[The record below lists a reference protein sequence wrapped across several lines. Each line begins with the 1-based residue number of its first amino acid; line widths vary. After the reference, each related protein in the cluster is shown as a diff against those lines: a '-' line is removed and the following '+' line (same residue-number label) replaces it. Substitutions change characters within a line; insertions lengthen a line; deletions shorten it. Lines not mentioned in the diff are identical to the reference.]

1 MDLLMRTPSLVAWLW
16 PLLLGISDFCQLAT
30 EWIYLR
36 TVCFRWRMSSHEP
49 DFERPSDS
57 PEDED
62 VRPLGDEESDSRS
75 SDSDVEGQEERPKSA
90 KTVNFG
96 DMVDHDALTSALK
109 FYSRVD
115 KKEHILLLKLTFQF
129 GMSWPISGKMARG
142 SVC

>member
-1 MDLLMRTPSLVAWLW
+1 MVDLLMRTLVAWLW
-16 PLLLGISDFCQLAT
+16 PLLL
-30 EWIYLR
+30 
-36 TVCFRWRMSSHEP
+36 
-49 DFERPSDS
+49 
-57 PEDED
+57 DED
-62 VRPLGDEESDSRS
+62 ESDSRS